1 MKTLGDI
8 EHESLRED
16 VVPAFEELH
25 QWDYKAQ
32 SIGED
37 FILCRSMQIGTKNML
52 ADTCSGVP

>member
-25 QWDYKAQ
+25 QWDYQAQ
-32 SIGED
+32 VIEED
-37 FILCRSMQIGTKNML
+37 FFLCRIMQIGTKNML